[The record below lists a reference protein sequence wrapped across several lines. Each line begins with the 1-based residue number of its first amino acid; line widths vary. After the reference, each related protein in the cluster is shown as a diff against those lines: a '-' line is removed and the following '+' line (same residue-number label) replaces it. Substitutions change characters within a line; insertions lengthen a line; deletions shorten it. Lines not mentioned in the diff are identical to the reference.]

1 MKEKIIFI
9 ILMLAL
15 MALLPFVTA
24 KCSNSEINMS
34 NTSATADAAK
44 NSEDNS
50 DKDSNALLCA
60 LVAAKYKDDYC
71 DETLKALA
79 IILNTNY
86 KVNPD
91 SFKLDDKSICLYEKD
106 ANNSVKDAYPK
117 IKECAK
123 SVKEKT
129 LWIESKAFFIP
140 FSLSSNGH
148 TYESPDYDYIFSVAS
163 PWDCYQK
170 DYSENTECIGVS
182 ISGVNYLC
190 KKGSSYEEA
199 LKWYLPQFE
208 IKS

>member
-1 MKEKIIFI
+1 MKEKAIFI
-9 ILMLAL
+9 ILMLTL
-15 MALLPFVTA
+15 MALLPFVAA
-24 KCSNSEINMS
+24 KCSNTDLNMS
-34 NTSATADAAK
+34 KTSATADTAK
-44 NSEDNS
+44 ESENNS
-50 DKDSNALLCA
+50 DKDALLCA

-71 DETLKALA
+71 DDTLKALA

-117 IKECAK
+117 IKECVK

-129 LWIESKAFFIP
+129 LCIESKAFFIP
-140 FSLSSNGH
+140 FSLTSNGH
-148 TYESPDYDYIFSVAS
+148 TYESPDYNYLFSVAS

-182 ISGVNYLC
+182 INGVNYLC
-190 KKGSSYEEA
+190 KQGNSYEEA

-208 IKS
+208 ITS